1 MHNLLL
7 WMYVVSG
14 FGVIDFNILLQPRNG
29 LSPAVLSPVGAD
41 LEDNPFEA
49 EFNAEYDG
57 EEEEDDI
64 IDDVDVDLG
73 LAPPPGPIVPYLPQ
87 FAVLS
92 SSLPEPQQHGPNQH
106 HLTSYAVTRQERR
119 EQRRAEKGRRTK
131 WHFGIRSRSPPMEV
145 MLEIYRT
152 LRALGMEWKEK
163 KNLGGLGNLRAKGL
177 VGGYGRVDKN
187 IERNTDLDGAGEVD
201 LKAAGSI
208 YFVET
213 RARVQDIVVSNLL
226 PMLYTFCFSASSL
239 LS

>member
-1 MHNLLL
+1 M
-7 WMYVVSG
+7 
-14 FGVIDFNILLQPRNG
+14 
-29 LSPAVLSPVGAD
+29 SPAVLSPVGAD

-49 EFNAEYDG
+49 EFNAEYANEG
-57 EEEEDDI
+57 EEEDDD

-73 LAPPPGPIVPYLPQ
+73 LAPPPAPTVPYLPQ

-163 KNLGGLGNLRAKGL
+163 KNLGGLGTLRAKGL

-226 PMLYTFCFSASSL
+226 PALSAFCCSSPSL